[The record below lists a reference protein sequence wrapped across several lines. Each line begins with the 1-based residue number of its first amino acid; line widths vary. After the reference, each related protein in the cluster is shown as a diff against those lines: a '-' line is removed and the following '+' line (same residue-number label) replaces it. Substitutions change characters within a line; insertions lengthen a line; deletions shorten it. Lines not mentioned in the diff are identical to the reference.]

1 MTREERVDSL
11 IAYLKKE
18 NPSYD
23 TLQEP
28 YDYDGKRRL
37 LRSLMNVRFPMGISE
52 EYLVMQD
59 ELLRKEAEEKGI
71 VELSDIPAIGEIY
84 PCTTIKNISEVKS
97 LFPL

>member
-11 IAYLKKE
+11 IEYLKKE

-59 ELLRKEAEEKGI
+59 ELLGKGQRKKGLWNCQI
-71 VELSDIPAIGEIY
+71 YRRSRDLSLYNDKKY
-84 PCTTIKNISEVKS
+84 R
-97 LFPL
+97 

>member
-37 LRSLMNVRFPMGISE
+37 LRSLMNVRFPM
-52 EYLVMQD
+52 
-59 ELLRKEAEEKGI
+59 
-71 VELSDIPAIGEIY
+71 
-84 PCTTIKNISEVKS
+84 
-97 LFPL
+97 

>member
-59 ELLRKEAEEKGI
+59 EDVYKRQGQLRPRY
-71 VELSDIPAIGEIY
+71 D
-84 PCTTIKNISEVKS
+84 CR
-97 LFPL
+97 